1 MARGLE
7 HDYIGL
13 TEVPA
18 VEFSQKL
25 SSPAAEEDDLLADLK
40 ETELTL
46 GLPGSDSPCR
56 RRIKGFASSGGKRG
70 FSGDL
75 DGEDKWTFSA
85 LNLPEAELRKNAS
98 PTGKGGGAPAAK
110 AQVVG
115 WPPIQSYRKTTMAAN
130 PPKTLNDELEAR
142 PGTGCQYVKVSMDGA
157 PYLRKVALQ
166 VYGNYRELSSA
177 LEAMFSCSTI
187 AQCGKYEMDGSNE
200 NRPMDLVH
208 GPQYVLSYEDKDG
221 DWMLV
226 GDVPWDMFVDLCKR
240 LRIMKGSEACR
251 NKP

>member
-1 MARGLE
+1 M
-7 HDYIGL
+7 
-13 TEVPA
+13 P
-18 VEFSQKL
+18 
-25 SSPAAEEDDLLADLK
+25 EEDQGLRLLRREEGLLRRSRRRRQVDLL
-40 ETELTL
+40 
-46 GLPGSDSPCR
+46 R
-56 RRIKGFASSGGKRG
+56 
-70 FSGDL
+70 
-75 DGEDKWTFSA
+75 

-177 LEAMFSCSTI
+177 LEAITVRWI
-187 AQCGKYEMDGSNE
+187 
-200 NRPMDLVH
+200 
-208 GPQYVLSYEDKDG
+208 GPWTQYVLSYEDKDG

-226 GDVPWDMFVDLCKR
+226 GDVPWDAAFGQVNGKRTLRRQEGSSLNYQLLR
-240 LRIMKGSEACR
+240 LRGVPAFV
-251 NKP
+251 